1 MYFDECGGNT
11 MRRFRR
17 TVLTA
22 IVGIT
27 TLIAI
32 VLFCGCAGSE
42 DTESPADTAA
52 KYATETDSTD
62 IKLIQEM
69 FTEAAVRWHYGDK
82 AVLYDLEFEY
92 LQDKYTFDEYLDFR
106 QIQYLE
112 ADTLE
117 ALTVKDVQFYG
128 RDSALASAEAM
139 FIGPTGDTSRFT
151 DLYPIYFHRGRWI
164 RPTAGAIDL
173 QVEFEER
180 RRVADSAAAAEAEL
194 EDF

>member
-1 MYFDECGGNT
+1 MFFDECGGNT
-11 MRRFRR
+11 MRRFRQ
-17 TVLTA
+17 TVWTA
-22 IVGIT
+22 IVGII
-27 TLIAI
+27 TLTAI
-32 VLFCGCAGSE
+32 VLFGGCAGS
-42 DTESPADTAA
+42 DDRESPADTVAES
-52 KYATETDSTD
+52 ATETDSTD
-62 IKLIQEM
+62 IRLIQEM

-117 ALTVKDVQFYG
+117 ALTVKNVEFHN
-128 RDSALASAEAM
+128 RDSATASVEAM

-151 DLYPIYFHRGRWI
+151 DLYPVYFHRGRWI
-164 RPTAGAIDL
+164 RPSAGAINL

-180 RRVADSAAAAEAEL
+180 RRVADSAVAAEAEL